1 VNGRER
7 EALWWDHPEGTEV
20 AHGLAPYIGPDTSS
34 QLMSLRELEHLSAG
48 QGQAYLSPHPAP
60 RSQPHSDTG
69 SPAPVPRKPSGIGDR
84 VAGRHHASPA
94 KGDDILRQHGGKFA
108 SFSAIGGGI
117 FVAGLLIQAA
127 LTTGLHVNSLL
138 SYVAQAVIS
147 VEASYFLNRWLT
159 WKGVRTPFWGSFL
172 RYNLQKVVTVTANLI
187 LYGILLKL
195 GIEYLLDNIL
205 LTIVFT
211 FVNYIG
217 ADRLVFLRGSKQMVA
232 AVTGPLPIL
241 TGPMPMLRLDKQ
253 PAARSYPSRRE
264 LPSVSVVIPV
274 RSNEKTILAAVESV
288 LSQDYPLLRELILVG
303 SPNEST
309 WSALSGLQDPRLVA
323 IEVETPPGIRDA
335 NFKRDLGVRETS
347 GDLVSLIDSDMVIPP
362 DWMSNAV
369 RLLIENE
376 VDCVAGVMRSIRDDF
391 WGRFVDGNRLG
402 AKTPRAKSA
411 YLVTAEG
418 FGAAGFKPPITADIL
433 FTRKM
438 YEDCPIDS
446 TWSHGSL
453 EDYEWFWRVVER
465 SHQVLVSNELFGWHH
480 HRSGLKNLTAEYRRS
495 ARGCAFFIRAHRE
508 SPFAQKRVTQATIL
522 PMTAFGLT
530 LVISAAA
537 YMHHGKLALASLMAL
552 ALTGV
557 ALLSAREFARTR
569 TIESL
574 IYPLPALA
582 LGLSYTTSLTTHLI
596 RNTPMRAAPTA
607 YDLPV
612 LNEKARSGRIGI
624 SRLLHPLTF
633 ILAVQAALSLTL
645 IWSNTAFSDEADYL
659 WVGGALIGHVL
670 HGTAWPT
677 QYAHSTLSGSPFI
690 YPPLGALANMIGG
703 LAGARIL
710 SLLFMLYATCLVFS
724 MGASLYGRTS
734 AICAA
739 ALWSVFSP
747 GLQLGAFATYDAL
760 SVTLTACA
768 AWVVVRINYSHRRG
782 ELIAA
787 SAVIL
792 AIAEATAYSGIIMIP
807 VVVMFAILVWSSSMG
822 AKKAISCAAWFA
834 GVCVIVFVGIMTASK
849 TWPGIMATVLSRQI
863 TTAGYASVAH
873 VFDDS
878 WTYSGVVALLA
889 LLGALFSISGASR
902 TRIEAVRTAYL
913 TMIAFVIPLAQA
925 HETTAVSLKK
935 HLAYGAIFACL
946 SAGYGLARL
955 TQALPAKRWAVL
967 TCSAT
972 AFAFPA
978 VNGFQQSQSWYQS
991 WPDQASLMS
1000 KLSPLL
1006 SSTPDVTVA
1015 MGGTAYLC
1023 DYYYADSGNAWED
1036 CDTNL
1041 TISSAEAASTKYIV
1055 LGYPA
1060 SIAPPGS
1067 LPANFLLSSSANQKQ
1082 FLTYLSAS
1090 SSGSKIQNSGE
1101 LAQITAILEHEQ
1113 RYRLIATGPYDSNQS
1128 TGIYTIWERNR
1139 EAPAKVQKVAM
1150 LKKAANR

>member
-1 VNGRER
+1 MNGRER

-48 QGQAYLSPHPAP
+48 QGQAYLSPHPPP
-60 RSQPHSDTG
+60 RSQPHSDTD
-69 SPAPVPRKPSGIGDR
+69 SPAPVPRKPSGNGDR

-253 PAARSYPSRRE
+253 PAARSYPSKRE

-552 ALTGV
+552 VLTGV
-557 ALLSAREFARTR
+557 VLLSAREFVRTR

-607 YDLPV
+607 YDLPAI
-612 LNEKARSGRIGI
+612 NSNARPGRTGLKC
-624 SRLLHPLTF
+624 LLHPLTA
-633 ILAVQAALSLTL
+633 ILALQASLSISM
-645 IWSNTAFSDEADYL
+645 IWSNTAFNDEGDYL
-659 WVGGALIGHVL
+659 WIGHQVIAHWL
-670 HGTAWPT
+670 
-677 QYAHSTLSGSPFI
+677 HSTPWDSGYAYSVLSGSPFI
-690 YPPLGALANMIGG
+690 YPPLGAAADSLGG
-703 LAGARIL
+703 LAGARFL
-710 SLLFMLYATCLVFS
+710 SLIFL
-724 MGASLYGRTS
+724 MGATACLWSVTRRLYGTVAAS
-734 AICAA
+734 IAA
-739 ALWSVFSP
+739 ALWVACAP
-747 GLQLGAFATYDAL
+747 AIKLGAFATYDGM
-760 SVTLTACA
+760 SVFLMAIS
-768 AWVVVRINYSHRRG
+768 AWLVVQAGDRKHRG
-782 ELIAA
+782 EIIALASVVLGA
-787 SAVIL
+787 SA
-792 AIAEATAYSGIIMIP
+792 ATAYSGLLMVPI
-807 VVVMFAILVWSSSMG
+807 VVIFSFIGLRVTVNPRLAIHCACWLAAGSILFFAALMMVSHSWRGLMFTVINRQVGG
-822 AKKAISCAAWFA
+822 ASASTSHVIS
-834 GVCVIVFVGIMTASK
+834 
-849 TWPGIMATVLSRQI
+849 
-863 TTAGYASVAH
+863 
-873 VFDDS
+873 DS
-878 WTYSGVVALLA
+878 WTFTGLIVILAAFGSLLA
-889 LLGALFSISGASR
+889 VGRSDQSLRLLTIFL
-902 TRIEAVRTAYL
+902 TLTAIIVP
-913 TMIAFVIPLAQA
+913 IAQS
-925 HETTAVSLKK
+925 HDQTAVSIDK
-935 HLAYGAIFACL
+935 HLAYGAWFAAAA
-946 SAGYGLARL
+946 AGYGCSRAIEILLGAR
-955 TQALPAKRWAVL
+955 
-967 TCSAT
+967 
-972 AFAFPA
+972 
-978 VNGFQQSQSWYQS
+978 
-991 WPDQASLMS
+991 MS
-1000 KLSPLL
+1000 K
-1006 SSTPDVTVA
+1006 A
-1015 MGGTAYLC
+1015 
-1023 DYYYADSGNAWED
+1023 
-1036 CDTNL
+1036 
-1041 TISSAEAASTKYIV
+1041 
-1055 LGYPA
+1055 
-1060 SIAPPGS
+1060 
-1067 LPANFLLSSSANQKQ
+1067 
-1082 FLTYLSAS
+1082 
-1090 SSGSKIQNSGE
+1090 
-1101 LAQITAILEHEQ
+1101 TAILSCVTALTYPAINGWDSAWHDFHSWDNASSLISTLSPIAQ
-1113 RYRLIATGPYDSNQS
+1113 RVPGLVYVPNGDMFTVAYSTRSVASWERWTYSLPSPYGKTLESGKYGVIVLFYTTSISSPALGNNLIFAASDSNIRS
-1128 TGIYTIWERNR
+1128 SLLNLVGENSRNSELAALTSALEANSSYKLVAIGPFDSDTESATYAIWQTSGSGT
-1139 EAPAKVQKVAM
+1139 AKTVTR
-1150 LKKAANR
+1150 KAVKR

>member
-1 VNGRER
+1 
-7 EALWWDHPEGTEV
+7 
-20 AHGLAPYIGPDTSS
+20 
-34 QLMSLRELEHLSAG
+34 
-48 QGQAYLSPHPAP
+48 
-60 RSQPHSDTG
+60 
-69 SPAPVPRKPSGIGDR
+69 
-84 VAGRHHASPA
+84 
-94 KGDDILRQHGGKFA
+94 
-108 SFSAIGGGI
+108 
-117 FVAGLLIQAA
+117 
-127 LTTGLHVNSLL
+127 VNSLL

-195 GIEYLLDNIL
+195 GVEYLLDNIL

-309 WSALSGLQDPRLVA
+309 WSALRGLQDPRLVA

-335 NFKRDLGVRETS
+335 NFKRDLGIRETS

-391 WGRFVDGNRLG
+391 WGRFVDSNRLG

-522 PMTAFGLT
+522 PMTTFGLMLGIAT
-530 LVISAAA
+530 AA

-552 ALTGV
+552 VLTGV

-582 LGLSYTTSLTTHLI
+582 LGLGYTTSLTTHLI
-596 RNTPMRAAPTA
+596 RNTPMRAAHTT
-607 YDLPV
+607 YDLPT
-612 LNEKARSGRIGI
+612 LENATPST
-624 SRLLHPLTF
+624 SRGLMRLWHPLTL
-633 ILAVQAALSLTL
+633 ILAFQSTVAFFL
-645 IWSNTAFSDEADYL
+645 IWSNTGFSDELNYM
-659 WVGGALIGHVL
+659 WVGTTLINHVQ
-670 HGTAWPT
+670 HGTVWPT
-677 QYAHSTLSGSPFI
+677 EYVHTTLSGLPYL
-690 YPPLGALANMIGG
+690 YPPLGAIANMVGG
-703 LAGARIL
+703 LAGARLL
-710 SLLFMLYATCLVFS
+710 SLFFMLCSTGFIFA
-724 MGASLYGRTS
+724 AAKQLYGRTS
-734 AICAA
+734 ALGAA
-739 ALWSVFSP
+739 GLWAMFSP
-747 GLQLGAFATYDAL
+747 TLQLGGLATYDAM
-760 SVTLTACA
+760 SVCLTACA
-768 AWVVVRINYSHRRG
+768 LWLVVVAGTSRKRG
-782 ELIAA
+782 ELVAA
-787 SAVIL
+787 SGVVLAV
-792 AIAEATAYSGIIMIP
+792 AEVTAYSGIVMIP
-807 VVVMFAILVWSSSMG
+807 IMVLFALFVWMQAMGTKQSVICASWLAVVTAATFAL
-822 AKKAISCAAWFA
+822 
-834 GVCVIVFVGIMTASK
+834 IMTLCK
-849 TWPGIMATVLSRQI
+849 TWPGIMTTVLARQVSG
-863 TTAGYASVAH
+863 TANASASH

-878 WTYSGVVALLA
+878 WTYIGLIAVLA
-889 LLGALFSISGASR
+889 LMGAVC
-902 TRIEAVRTAYL
+902 AVSSANRKFGWQTAYL
-913 TMIAFVIPLAQA
+913 AAIALVIPISQA
-925 HETTAVSLKK
+925 HEGTAVSLRK
-935 HLAYGAIFACL
+935 HLAYSGMFAVIA
-946 SAGYGLARL
+946 AGYGLARF
-955 TQALPAKRWAVL
+955 TKALPPKRWAAASCCV
-967 TCSAT
+967 A
-972 AFAFPA
+972 AFLVPLI
-978 VNGFQQSQSWYQS
+978 NGFQEAQSWYHS
-991 WPDQASLMS
+991 WPD
-1000 KLSPLL
+1000 LSSMQEELEPLL
-1006 SSTPDVTVA
+1006 ATHPTLA
-1015 MGGTAYLC
+1015 MSMGAYNYWC
-1023 DYYYADSGNAWED
+1023 KYYYANLGSTWQSNCLGTTLSVANNAD
-1036 CDTNL
+1036 
-1041 TISSAEAASTKYIV
+1041 AAYIV
-1055 LGYPA
+1055 LGYP
-1060 SIAPPGS
+1060 SFVTPTDS
-1067 LPANFLLSSSANQKQ
+1067 LPSDFMLSSGASQDK
-1082 FLTYLSAS
+1082 FLSFLAEENTP
-1090 SSGSKIQNSGE
+1090 NSPEDPE
-1101 LAQITAILEHEQ
+1101 LAQLTETLESKKY
-1113 RYRLIATGPYDSNQS
+1113 YRLVVVGPWDSNQS
-1128 TGIYTIWERNR
+1128 SGIYAIWQRTKM
-1139 EAPAKVQKVAM
+1139 PTKTT
-1150 LKKAANR
+1150 KAAKAPTKAVKK